1 MLPANLSH
9 PTATHSPALGGGIT
23 APPAGGGIVTSEGEV
38 NGITKFHI
46 PEIEGMNGT
55 RPMCRLERHM
65 RTVEKKELSWVMHN
79 QRQEAVRKAVV
90 QAGNARTRDGF
101 GQLERVISAKD
112 FHHFGRM
119 YGYEI
124 WDDPEWLREWDRD
137 NPDGKA
143 KQEGRSAHSN
153 IIVR

>member
-1 MLPANLSH
+1 
-9 PTATHSPALGGGIT
+9 
-23 APPAGGGIVTSEGEV
+23 
-38 NGITKFHI
+38 
-46 PEIEGMNGT
+46 
-55 RPMCRLERHM
+55 M
-65 RTVEKKELSWVMHN
+65 RTVGKKELSWVMHK
-79 QRQEAVRKAVV
+79 QRQEAVRKVV
-90 QAGNARTRDGF
+90 MQAGRARTREGF
-101 GQLERVISAKD
+101 GQLERVISSKD

-124 WDDPEWLREWDRD
+124 WDDPEWLKEWDSD